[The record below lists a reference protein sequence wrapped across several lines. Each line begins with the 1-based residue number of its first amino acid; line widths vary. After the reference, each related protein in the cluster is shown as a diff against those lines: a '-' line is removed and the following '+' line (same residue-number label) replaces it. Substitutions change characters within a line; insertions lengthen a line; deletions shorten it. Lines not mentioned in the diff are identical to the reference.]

1 MECSVGATV
10 QAPSTYSSL
19 LSPQCRLHQ
28 HAHRYCHHSA
38 GYINIL
44 IIIVTTVYSSVTV
57 VITVCQQAILI
68 MTLSGYCCNP
78 SLFAYSLRHQCMS
91 ASYFHHSACYMSSSS
106 SSHCVTTCYCHDS
119 FVLGKRS
126 VRISSPSISLFVS
139 AWCNKQLV
147 LAE

>member
-106 SSHCVTTCYCHDS
+106 SHCVTTYYCHDS